1 MKKIIFAII
10 ALFALCSLAM
20 AGTIRPTGMNQKD
33 LYNLLSKIVT
43 MVNELKADHNAV
55 VVTNRAAFGAYSS
68 TVKVLNTTSTDLS
81 LTQ

>member
-1 MKKIIFAII
+1 MKKIIAAII
-10 ALFALCSLAM
+10 LTLLAATLAI
-20 AGTIRPTGMNQKD
+20 AGTIKPSGMSQKD

-43 MVNELKADHNAV
+43 NVNELKSDHNAL

-68 TVKVLNTTSTDLS
+68 TVKVLNTTSSDLS